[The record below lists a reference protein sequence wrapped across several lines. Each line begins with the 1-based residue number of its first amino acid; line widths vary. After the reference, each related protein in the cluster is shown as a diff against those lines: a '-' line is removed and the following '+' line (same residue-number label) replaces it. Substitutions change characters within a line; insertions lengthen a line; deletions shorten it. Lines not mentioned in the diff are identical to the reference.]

1 MSQDDQKHHND
12 ADHHDH
18 NDQDDR
24 YDPYYRNFPSNLLP
38 VRTPFTRAGH
48 HDAGHVFI
56 YMARK
61 WIRWSL
67 LLDHSRIERIYD
79 EARECIPSGFSQFWL
94 LEKCYSTQKPH
105 LRNRSSRTVAS
116 SQSKA
121 SDGISGELASE
132 PHSTGLEEKL
142 YVALREPR
150 SSRMARE
157 ICYRIICIKLRRLQR
172 LMPILDNIAV
182 GLWSVCYYGMS
193 CGFSSLR
200 EEDAEQKCGSGV

>member
-56 YMARK
+56 YMTRK

-142 YVALREPR
+142 YVALREPPQQPDGKGDMLSYHLHKAEAVAAADAYTR
-150 SSRMARE
+150 QH
-157 ICYRIICIKLRRLQR
+157 RRR
-172 LMPILDNIAV
+172 AVV
-182 GLWSVCYYGMS
+182 GLLLWDELW
-193 CGFSSLR
+193 F
-200 EEDAEQKCGSGV
+200 